1 MAMVARNRRSQEEI
15 YNSLGLK
22 YPGAS
27 SSGPSRG
34 NQMIDPTPGYV
45 TARNPVP
52 SASQVQGMPKNP
64 ISFSAPPAT
73 TNGSNGVTV
82 GARPA
87 GGSGAGTGS
96 NASYA
101 SYNSSFQ
108 RRQAPR
114 YEAFDYDDWDRPDF
128 RTSDLTKGYLQKMQ
142 ETEAARPE
150 AFESRYEGAIQNILD
165 GILNGNPQRFDINK
179 DANYQALYDLY
190 SQQYQANANRALRD
204 NMGAM
209 QAATG
214 GYGSTAATAAAG
226 QAYDR
231 AIEGLNDRNMQLMQM
246 AYQMYGDAQADRYNQ
261 LGAVTGLD
269 NSDYARYRDTVG
281 DWQTDRN
288 YFADQYQRMYGND
301 WQKYAF
307 DTQIDWDKYQFQT
320 GLDFQNHQAE
330 QNRLWDDYT
339 FGTQLDWD
347 QYQYGDQRD
356 YQRERDAKADY
367 DAAFNRALSLAQSGM
382 GIPGTYGSQLEPE
395 TLQQLN
401 ALAAQ
406 VQAQKAA
413 AAAGGS
419 GGGGGGRRRSG
430 SGRSSASSSAL
441 SSKDLKAA
449 QSFQKK
455 LAKDDGQA
463 YDRALFYSTK
473 GYSDDQVVDML
484 IDYGY
489 TDKAVAE
496 AMNQLRPAKKKST
509 KEKTNKK

>member
-1 MAMVARNRRSQEEI
+1 MAVVARNRRSQEDI
-15 YNSLGLK
+15 YKSLGLN
-22 YPGAS
+22 Y
-27 SSGPSRG
+27 SGPSSSKSSG
-34 NQMIDPTPGYV
+34 NKMIDDTPGYV
-45 TARNPVP
+45 GARNPVP
-52 SASQVQGMPKNP
+52 SSSEIQGMPSNP
-64 ISFSAPPAT
+64 ISFDAPSAAGT
-73 TNGSNGVTV
+73 QGITV
-82 GARPA
+82 GKAPGNA
-87 GGSGAGTGS
+87 QGNGNTINTGGS
-96 NASYA
+96 ASQVSA
-101 SYNSSFQ
+101 RYNPFNESFQ
-108 RRQAPR
+108 RRQFNTSGDTDE
-114 YEAFDYDDWDRPDF
+114 YYDLMR
-128 RTSDLTKGYLQKMQ
+128 
-142 ETEAARPE
+142 ETEENRPE
-150 AFESRYEGAIQNILD
+150 AFQSRYEGAIQTILD
-165 GILNGNPQRFDINK
+165 GILKGNQEKFDINK

-190 SQQYQANANRALRD
+190 SQQYQANANRGMRD
-204 NMGAM
+204 TMGAM

-231 AIEGLNDRNMQLMQM
+231 AMEGLNDRNMQLMQM
-246 AYQMYGDAQADRYNQ
+246 AYQMYGDAQADRYRQ

-269 NSDYARYRDTVG
+269 DTDYARYRDTVG
-281 DWQTDRN
+281 DWQADRN
-288 YFADQYQRMYGND
+288 YYANQYQNFFGND
-301 WQKYAF
+301 MNQ
-307 DTQIDWDKYQFQT
+307 YQFDVGMDWNEYQ
-320 GLDFQNHQAE
+320 DRA
-330 QNRLWDDYT
+330 NRAWQE
-339 FGTQLDWD
+339 FE
-347 QYQYGDQRD
+347 YGDQRD

-382 GIPGTYGSQLEPE
+382 GIPSAYGSQLEPE

-406 VQAQKAA
+406 VQAEKAA
-413 AAAGGS
+413 ALAGGS

-430 SGRSSASSSAL
+430 SGRSSASGSAL

-455 LAKDDGQA
+455 LAKDDDQA

-509 KEKTNKK
+509 KEKTDKK

>member
-1 MAMVARNRRSQEEI
+1 MAVIARNKRSQEEI

-27 SSGPSRG
+27 SSGSSRR

-52 SASQVQGMPKNP
+52 SASQIQGMPKNP
-64 ISFSAPPAT
+64 ISFSAPSAA

-96 NASYA
+96 NASA
-101 SYNSSFQ
+101 SYTSGFQ

-231 AIEGLNDRNMQLMQM
+231 AMEGLNDRNMQLMQM
-246 AYQMYGDAQADRYNQ
+246 AYQMYGDAQADRYRQ

-269 NSDYARYRDTVG
+269 DTDYARYRDTVG
-281 DWQTDRN
+281 DWQADRN
-288 YFADQYQRMYGND
+288 YYANQYQNFFGND
-301 WQKYAF
+301 MNR
-307 DTQIDWDKYQFQT
+307 YQFDVGMDWNEYQ
-320 GLDFQNHQAE
+320 DRA
-330 QNRLWDDYT
+330 NRAWQE
-339 FGTQLDWD
+339 FE
-347 QYQYGDQRD
+347 YGDQRD

-406 VQAQKAA
+406 VQAEKAA
-413 AAAGGS
+413 ALAGGS

-430 SGRSSASSSAL
+430 SGRSSASGSAL

-496 AMNQLRPAKKKST
+496 AMNQLRPAKKNST
-509 KEKTNKK
+509 KDKNTKK